1 MPKRWGAV
9 AVGYVCGCVL
19 RCSCNAPQVPVSD
32 GEPPEPA
39 TVFVKLQFLIM
50 KGIGEGVS
58 RVCLARHLTYTKDPV
73 RSGDLVMTT
82 GVPSAP
88 VWGGGGGVRRDGDSL
103 YLLFRWGQALN
114 GSRRCAMN

>member
-1 MPKRWGAV
+1 M
-9 AVGYVCGCVL
+9 
-19 RCSCNAPQVPVSD
+19 SD
-32 GEPPEPA
+32 DEPPDPA
-39 TVFVKLQFLIM
+39 TVFVKPQFLIM

-88 VWGGGGGVRRDGDSL
+88 VWGGVRNTRWLSLSSVSLGAGPQRQSTMRDELMAVDS
-103 YLLFRWGQALN
+103 G
-114 GSRRCAMN
+114 